1 MSDPDAPRPP
11 RESGAAPAS
20 ISRTILD
27 WLRSLG
33 GLRGDDL
40 TLRKSLEVLL
50 DDYADEG
57 QPINPDER
65 LMLMNI
71 LKLSELEVDDVMVPR
86 AGIVAVDAAAAY
98 DGVIEIFRKEFHSR
112 MPVYRETLDEVLGA
126 VYVKDLVVLAGDPQ
140 GFDLAAIARPVLYV
154 PPSMPVLALLP
165 EMRTSRIHMAVVVD
179 EYGGTD
185 GLVTI
190 EDLVEEIVGEIE
202 DEHDRRGAAP
212 GRGARG
218 VSGSRRAGAHRRARG
233 QARHRAPRQRSR
245 RGYRDPRRAALFP
258 GRSCAAAGRARAPS
272 EPGRVRGRRRRR
284 AARQAGQGARRSGPN
299 GIGPKLGLAARIGP

>member
-165 EMRTSRIHMAVVVD
+165 EMRTSRIHMAV
-179 EYGGTD
+179 GGTD

-202 DEHDRRGAAP
+202 DEHDRVEAP
-212 GRGARG
+212 LLVEGPE
-218 VSGSRRAGAHRRARG
+218 GSLEADGAGAHRRARG

>member
-86 AGIVAVDAAAAY
+86 ADIVAVDAAAAY
-98 DGVIEIFRKEFHSR
+98 DEVIEIFRKEFHSR

-140 GFDLAAIARPVLYV
+140 GFNLAAIARPVLCV
-154 PPSMPVLALLP
+154 PPSMPVLALFS

-202 DEHDRRGAAP
+202 DEHDRVEAP
-212 GRGARG
+212 LLVEGPEGSLEADARVPIAELEARLDIALLDNDRDEDIETLGGLLFSLVGRVPRPGERVLHPSQVEFEVVDADARR
-218 VSGSRRAGAHRRARG
+218 VKRVRVR
-233 QARHRAPRQRSR
+233 
-245 RGYRDPRRAALFP
+245 
-258 GRSCAAAGRARAPS
+258 AAAGQTAS
-272 EPGRVRGRRRRR
+272 
-284 AARQAGQGARRSGPN
+284 GQS
-299 GIGPKLGLAARIGP
+299 